1 VININVTLFIQII
14 NFLVLL
20 FILNAIL
27 YKPILAK
34 MRERE
39 AKLKQDRE
47 KAMALEQKVLD
58 QENLHQEELAKARQ
72 VSAQDKFAMI
82 AEAKQQESDFL
93 TKARDEAARIVEGM
107 KAEIEAE
114 SKQVR
119 ERLRDEMKPLA
130 RSIAEK
136 ILGRAIP

>member
-1 VININVTLFIQII
+1 VINLNVTLFIQII

-34 MRERE
+34 LRERE
-39 AKLKQDRE
+39 AKLRQDRE
-47 KAMALEQKVLD
+47 KAMELEQKVLD

-72 VSAQDKFAMI
+72 VSAQDKLAMLS
-82 AEAKQQESDFL
+82 EAKKKEADFL
-93 TKARDEAARIVEGM
+93 SKARDEAARIVENM
-107 KAEIEAE
+107 KTAIQAEAV
-114 SKQVR
+114 QVR
-119 ERLRDEMKPLA
+119 QRLKEDMTPLA

-136 ILGRAIP
+136 LLGRAI